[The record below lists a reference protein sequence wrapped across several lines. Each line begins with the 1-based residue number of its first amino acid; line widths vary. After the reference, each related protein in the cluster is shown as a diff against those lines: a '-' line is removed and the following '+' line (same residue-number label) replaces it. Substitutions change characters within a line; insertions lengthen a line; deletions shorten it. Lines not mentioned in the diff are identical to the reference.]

1 VIVQKISGI
10 QMKIADTSGQD
21 TAVLKPSNNKTKW
34 IALGLILLALFAYFT
49 LAPAISNWSNS
60 DVSISA
66 QRVRL
71 ATVTQGDF
79 VRDLSVQG
87 RVVAAV
93 SPKLYSPA
101 QGTISFEVD
110 AGDTVVKGQVL
121 ATIESPELTNQLK
134 QEQSAL
140 QRLQM
145 ELDRQKI
152 QSSKQALVNQKAV
165 DLAKVSLTAAD
176 REKRRADKAYK
187 SQSISQIDYEKAQ
200 DDLENA
206 RLVFKHSVKDA
217 ELNLESLAFEVKT
230 KRLFVE
236 RQKLLVAEISRQ
248 VAELTLLSPVN
259 GLVGNL
265 SVEQKNQVAKNQSI
279 LSVVDLSEFEIEV
292 DIPESYAD
300 DLAIGMAAE
309 INLNGET
316 HSANLVTISP
326 EIENN
331 QVTGRVRFAALSKE
345 EMEGSVSQPQGL
357 RQNQRLTT
365 RILMENKQDVL
376 LVQRGQFLETGNGRV
391 AYIVKNDMAERTS
404 ISTGARSLSSVE
416 VLNGLAVGDTII
428 VSGTDQFNGAQSVL
442 ITQ

>member
-1 VIVQKISGI
+1 
-10 QMKIADTSGQD
+10 MKITDTSGQD
-21 TAVLKPSNNKTKW
+21 IPILKTANTRTKWLILGLVLITALIYAVL
-34 IALGLILLALFAYFT
+34 
-49 LAPAISNWSNS
+49 APTVSNWSNS
-60 DVSISA
+60 DFSISA

-110 AGDTVVKGQVL
+110 AGDTVTKGQVL
-121 ATIESPELTNQLK
+121 ATIDSPELTNQLK

-176 REKRRADKAYK
+176 REKRRADKAFE
-187 SQSISQIDYEKAQ
+187 SQSISQIDFEKAQ

-236 RQKLLVAEISRQ
+236 RQKLLVAELTRQ
-248 VAELTLLSPVN
+248 VDDLILVSPVS

-300 DLAIGMAAE
+300 DLTIGMAAE
-309 INLNGET
+309 ITLNGET
-316 HSANLVTISP
+316 HSAKLVTISP

-331 QVTGRVRFAALSKE
+331 QVTGRVRFATLSQ
-345 EMEGSVSQPQGL
+345 GAISQPQGL

-376 LVQRGQFLETGNGRV
+376 MVQRGQFLETGNGRV

-404 ISTGARSLSSVE
+404 IATGARSLSNVE
-416 VLNGLAVGDTII
+416 VLQGLAAGDTII

>member
-1 VIVQKISGI
+1 
-10 QMKIADTSGQD
+10 MKIADTSGQD
-21 TAVLKPSNNKTKW
+21 TAVLKISNSKTKW
-34 IALGLILLALFAYFT
+34 IALGCILIAWLAYFT
-49 LAPAISNWSNS
+49 IAPAISKWSNS
-60 DVSISA
+60 DASVSA
-66 QRVRL
+66 QRIRL
-71 ATVTQGDF
+71 ASVTRGDF

-87 RVVAAV
+87 RVVAAI

-101 QGTISFEVD
+101 QGTISFYID
-110 AGDTVVKGQVL
+110 AGDTVIKGQIL
-121 ATIESPELTNQLK
+121 ATIDSPELSNQLK

-176 REKRRADKAYK
+176 REKRRADKAFE
-187 SQSISQIDYEKAQ
+187 SQSISQIDFEKAQ
-200 DDLENA
+200 DDLQNA
-206 RLVFKHSVKDA
+206 RLVSKHSVKDA
-217 ELNLESLAFEVKT
+217 ELNLESLEFEVKT

-236 RQKLLVAEISRQ
+236 RQELLVSELSRQ
-248 VAELTLLSPVN
+248 VDELILLSPVN

-309 INLNGET
+309 IKLNGET
-316 HSANLVTISP
+316 HLAKLITISP

-331 QVTGRVRFAALSKE
+331 QVTGRVRFN
-345 EMEGSVSQPQGL
+345 SVSDIGINQPQGL

-365 RILMENKQDVL
+365 RILMENKHDVL
-376 LVQRGQFLETGNGRV
+376 MVQRGQFLETGNGRI
-391 AYIVKNDMAERTS
+391 AYIVKNDIAERTP

-416 VLNGLAVGDTII
+416 VLNGLSVGDTII
-428 VSGTDQFNGAQSVL
+428 VSGTDQFKGAQSVL
-442 ITQ
+442 ITCILYTAPSPPDS

>member
-1 VIVQKISGI
+1 
-10 QMKIADTSGQD
+10 MKIADTSGQD
-21 TAVLKPSNNKTKW
+21 TAVLKTSNNKTKW
-34 IALGLILLALFAYFT
+34 IALGCILMAVLAYAAV
-49 LAPAISNWSNS
+49 APTISNWSNS

-71 ATVTQGDF
+71 ATVSQGDF
-79 VRDLSVQG
+79 IRDLSVQG

-101 QGTISFEVD
+101 QGTISFYVD
-110 AGDTVVKGQVL
+110 AGDTVLKGQII
-121 ATIESPELTNQLK
+121 ATIDSPELNNQLK

-152 QSSKQALVNQKAV
+152 QSNKQALVNQKAV
-165 DLAKVSLTAAD
+165 DLAKVSLTAAN
-176 REKRRADKAYK
+176 REKRRADKAIE
-187 SQSISQIDYEKAQ
+187 SQSISQIDFEKSQ

-206 RLVFKHSVKDA
+206 RLVFKHAVKDA
-217 ELNLESLAFEVKT
+217 ELNLESLEFEVKT
-230 KRLFVE
+230 KHLFVE
-236 RQKLLVAEISRQ
+236 RQTLLVTDLSRQ
-248 VAELTLLSPVN
+248 VDELTLLSPVN

-300 DLAIGMAAE
+300 DLAIGMTAQ

-316 HSANLVTISP
+316 HLATLVTISP

-331 QVTGRVRFAALSKE
+331 QVTGRVRFTSFSD
-345 EMEGSVSQPQGL
+345 GGISQPQGL

-365 RILMENKQDVL
+365 RILMENKHDVL
-376 LVQRGQFLETGNGRV
+376 IVQRGQFLETGNGRV

-404 ISTGARSLSSVE
+404 IATGARSLSSVE
-416 VLNGLAVGDTII
+416 VLNGLSVGDTII
-428 VSGTDQFNGAQSVL
+428 VSGTDQFNGAQRVL

>member
-1 VIVQKISGI
+1 
-10 QMKIADTSGQD
+10 MKIADTSGQD
-21 TAVLKPSNNKTKW
+21 IVVLKTSNNKTKW
-34 IALGLILLALFAYFT
+34 LTLGLMLIVVLAYAT

-60 DVSISA
+60 DVSIWA

-79 VRDLSVQG
+79 IRDLSVQG

-93 SPKLYSPA
+93 SPMLDSPA
-101 QGTISFEVD
+101 QGTISFEVE
-110 AGDTVVKGQVL
+110 AGDTVIKGQVL
-121 ATIESPELTNQLK
+121 AIIDSPELSNQFK
-134 QEQSAL
+134 QELSSS
-140 QRLQM
+140 QRLQL

-152 QSSKQALVNQKAV
+152 QSNKQALVNQKTV

-176 REKRRADKAYK
+176 REKRRSGKAFE

-217 ELNLESLAFEVKT
+217 ELNLESLGFEVKT
-230 KRLFVE
+230 KRLLVE
-236 RQKLLVAEISRQ
+236 RQNLLVTELRRQ
-248 VAELTLLSPVN
+248 VSELTLLSPVD

-309 INLNGET
+309 INLNGEM
-316 HSANLVTISP
+316 HLAKLVTISP
-326 EIENN
+326 EIKNN
-331 QVTGRVRFAALSKE
+331 QVTGRVRFASLSQGGVK
-345 EMEGSVSQPQGL
+345 QPGGL

-365 RILMENKQDVL
+365 RILMENKQNVL
-376 LVQRGQFLETGNGRV
+376 LVQRGQFLETANGRV
-391 AYIVKNDMAERTS
+391 AYIVKNNMAERTL
-404 ISTGARSLSSVE
+404 IATGARSLSSVE
-416 VLNGLAVGDTII
+416 VLNGLFVGDTII
-428 VSGTDQFNGAQSVL
+428 ISGTDQFNGAQSVL

>member
-1 VIVQKISGI
+1 
-10 QMKIADTSGQD
+10 MKIADTSGQD
-21 TAVLKPSNNKTKW
+21 TAVLKTSNNKTKW
-34 IALGLILLALFAYFT
+34 LVLSLILISILAYATF
-49 LAPAISNWSNS
+49 APAISNWSNS
-60 DVSISA
+60 DVSVSA

-110 AGDTVVKGQVL
+110 AGDTVTKGQVL
-121 ATIESPELTNQLK
+121 AIIDSPELTNQLK
-134 QEQSAL
+134 QEQSAI

-165 DLAKVSLTAAD
+165 DLAKVALTAAD
-176 REKRRADKAYK
+176 REKRRADKAFA
-187 SQSISQIDYEKAQ
+187 SQSISQIDFEKAQ

-206 RLVFKHSVKDA
+206 RLVYKHSVKDA
-217 ELNLESLAFEVKT
+217 ELNLESLEFEVKT
-230 KRLFVE
+230 KHLLVE
-236 RQKLLVAEISRQ
+236 RQKLLVTELSRQ
-248 VAELTLLSPVN
+248 VEELTLLSPVD

-265 SVEQKNQVAKNQSI
+265 SVEQKNQVAKNQAI

-316 HSANLVTISP
+316 HSAKLVTISP

-331 QVTGRVRFAALSKE
+331 QVTGRVRFTAHSQDQI
-345 EMEGSVSQPQGL
+345 SQPQGL

-365 RILMENKQDVL
+365 RILMEHKQDVL
-376 LVQRGQFLETGNGRV
+376 IVQRGQFLETGNGKV
-391 AYIVKNDMAERTS
+391 AYLVKNDMAERTS
-404 ISTGARSLSSVE
+404 IATGARSLSSVE
-416 VLNGLAVGDTII
+416 VLNGLSVGDTII

>member
-1 VIVQKISGI
+1 
-10 QMKIADTSGQD
+10 MKIADTSGQD
-21 TAVLKPSNNKTKW
+21 TAVLKISNSKTKW
-34 IALGLILLALFAYFT
+34 IALGCILIAWLAYFT
-49 LAPAISNWSNS
+49 IAPAISKWSNS
-60 DVSISA
+60 DASVSA
-66 QRVRL
+66 QRIRL
-71 ATVTQGDF
+71 ASVTRGDF

-87 RVVAAV
+87 RVVAAI

-101 QGTISFEVD
+101 QGTISFYID
-110 AGDTVVKGQVL
+110 AGDTVIKGQIL
-121 ATIESPELTNQLK
+121 ATIDSPELSNQLK

-176 REKRRADKAYK
+176 REKRRADKAFE
-187 SQSISQIDYEKAQ
+187 SQSISQIDFEKAQ

-206 RLVFKHSVKDA
+206 RLVSKHSVKDA
-217 ELNLESLAFEVKT
+217 ELNLESLEFEVKT

-236 RQKLLVAEISRQ
+236 RQELLVTELSRQ
-248 VAELTLLSPVN
+248 VDELTLLSPVN

-279 LSVVDLSEFEIEV
+279 LSVVDLSEFEVEV

-309 INLNGET
+309 IKLNGET
-316 HSANLVTISP
+316 HLAKLITISP

-331 QVTGRVRFAALSKE
+331 QVTGRVRFN
-345 EMEGSVSQPQGL
+345 SVSDIGINQPQGL

-365 RILMENKQDVL
+365 RILMENKHDVL
-376 LVQRGQFLETGNGRV
+376 MVQRGQFLETGNGRI
-391 AYIVKNDMAERTS
+391 AYIVKNDIAERTP

-416 VLNGLAVGDTII
+416 VLNGLSVGDTII
-428 VSGTDQFNGAQSVL
+428 VSGTDQFKGAQSVL

>member
-1 VIVQKISGI
+1 VIVQKLSGI

-21 TAVLKPSNNKTKW
+21 IAVLKTSNNKIKW
-34 IALGLILLALFAYFT
+34 LVLGFMGIALLAYATFAST
-49 LAPAISNWSNS
+49 ISNWSNS
-60 DVSISA
+60 DASISA

-71 ATVTQGDF
+71 ATVIQGNF

-110 AGDTVVKGQVL
+110 AGDTVLKGQVL
-121 ATIESPELTNQLK
+121 ATIDSPELTNQLK
-134 QEQSAL
+134 QEQSAY
-140 QRLQM
+140 QRLQL

-152 QSSKQALVNQKAV
+152 QSSKQALINQKAV
-165 DLAKVSLTAAD
+165 DLAKVALIAAD
-176 REKRRADKAYK
+176 REKRRADKAYA

-206 RLVFKHSVKDA
+206 RLVSKHSVKDA
-217 ELNLESLAFEVKT
+217 ELNLESLVFEVKA
-230 KRLFVE
+230 KRLLVE
-236 RQKLLVAEISRQ
+236 RQKLLVNELSRQ
-248 VAELTLLSPVN
+248 VDELILLSPVN

-292 DIPESYAD
+292 HIPESYAD
-300 DLAIGMAAE
+300 DLAIGMAAQ

-316 HSANLVTISP
+316 HLAKLVTISP

-331 QVTGRVRFAALSKE
+331 QVTGRVRFASPSQ
-345 EMEGSVSQPQGL
+345 GGIIQPQGL

-376 LVQRGQFLETGNGRV
+376 LVQRGQFLETGNGKV
-391 AYIVKNDMAERTS
+391 AYIVKNDMAERTP
-404 ISTGARSLSSVE
+404 INTGARSLSSVE
-416 VLNGLAVGDTII
+416 VLNGLSEGDTII

>member
-1 VIVQKISGI
+1 
-10 QMKIADTSGQD
+10 MKIADTSGQD
-21 TAVLKPSNNKTKW
+21 TAVLKTSNNKAKW
-34 IALGLILLALFAYFT
+34 LALGFISIAVLVYVT
-49 LAPAISNWSNS
+49 LAPTISNWSNS

-71 ATVTQGDF
+71 AKVTQGDF

-101 QGTISFEVD
+101 QGTISLKVD
-110 AGDTVVKGQVL
+110 AGDTVLKGQVL
-121 ATIESPELTNQLK
+121 ATIDSPELSNQLK

-152 QSSKQALVNQKAV
+152 QSSKQALVNQKTV
-165 DLAKVSLTAAD
+165 DLAKVALTAAD
-176 REKRRADKAYK
+176 REKRRADKAYA
-187 SQSISQIDYEKAQ
+187 SQSVSQIDYEKAQ

-217 ELNLESLAFEVKT
+217 ELNLESLEFEVKT

-236 RQKLLVAEISRQ
+236 RQNLLVAELSRQ
-248 VAELTLLSPVN
+248 VEELTLLSPVN

-316 HSANLVTISP
+316 HSAKLVTISP

-331 QVTGRVRFAALSKE
+331 QVTGRVRFISLSDAD
-345 EMEGSVSQPQGL
+345 MIQPQGL

-365 RILMENKQDVL
+365 RILMEHKQDVL
-376 LVQRGQFLETGNGRV
+376 MVQRGQFLETSNGRV
-391 AYIVKNDMAERTS
+391 AYIVKNDMAERTP
-404 ISTGARSLSSVE
+404 INTGARSLSSVE
-416 VLNGLAVGDTII
+416 VLNGLSLGDTII

>member
-1 VIVQKISGI
+1 
-10 QMKIADTSGQD
+10 MKIEDTSGQD
-21 TAVLKPSNNKTKW
+21 IAVVKKSNNKVWW
-34 IALGLILLALFAYFT
+34 ILAVLVLLSFLTYFT
-49 LAPAISNWSNS
+49 LAPSISNWSNS
-60 DVSISA
+60 DVSVSA
-66 QRVRL
+66 QRLRL

-110 AGDTVVKGQVL
+110 AGDSVVINQVL
-121 ATIESPELTNQLK
+121 AVIDSPELTNQLK
-134 QEQSAL
+134 QEESAL
-140 QRLQM
+140 QRLQL

-152 QSSKQALVNQKAV
+152 QSKKQALINQKAV
-165 DLAKVSLTAAD
+165 DLSKVSLTAAD
-176 REKRRADKAYK
+176 REKRRADKAFE
-187 SQSISQIDYEKAQ
+187 SQSISQIDFEKAQ

-206 RLVFKHSVKDA
+206 KLVYKHSVKDA
-217 ELNLESLAFEVKT
+217 ELNIESLEFEVKT
-230 KRLFVE
+230 KKLFVE
-236 RQKLLVAEISRQ
+236 RQILLVEELSRKEE
-248 VAELTLLSPVN
+248 ELTLRSPVS

-265 SVEQKNQVAKNQSI
+265 AVEQKNQVAKNQAI
-279 LSVVDLSEFEIEV
+279 LSVVDLSEFVIEV

-300 DLAIGMAAE
+300 DLAIGMTAE

-316 HSANLVTISP
+316 YLAKLVTISP

-331 QVTGRVRFAALSKE
+331 QVTGRVRFASLT
-345 EMEGSVSQPQGL
+345 EGGVNQPQGL

-376 LVQRGQFLETGNGRV
+376 IVQRGQFLETGNGRV

-404 ISTGARSLSSVE
+404 IDTGARSLSSVE
-416 VLNGLAVGDTII
+416 VLNGLSEGDTII
-428 VSGTDQFNGAQSVL
+428 VSGTDMFNGAQSVL

>member
-1 VIVQKISGI
+1 
-10 QMKIADTSGQD
+10 MKIEDTSGQD
-21 TAVLKPSNNKTKW
+21 IAVVKKSNNKVWW
-34 IALGLILLALFAYFT
+34 ILAVLVLLSFLTYFT
-49 LAPAISNWSNS
+49 LAPSISNWSNS
-60 DVSISA
+60 DVSVSA
-66 QRVRL
+66 QRLRL

-110 AGDTVVKGQVL
+110 AGDSVVINQVL
-121 ATIESPELTNQLK
+121 AVIDSPELTNQLK
-134 QEQSAL
+134 QEESAL
-140 QRLQM
+140 QRLQL

-152 QSSKQALVNQKAV
+152 QSKKQALINQKAV
-165 DLAKVSLTAAD
+165 DLSKVSLTAAD
-176 REKRRADKAYK
+176 REKRRADKAFE
-187 SQSISQIDYEKAQ
+187 SQSISQIDFEKAQ

-206 RLVFKHSVKDA
+206 KLVYKHSVKDA
-217 ELNLESLAFEVKT
+217 ELNIESLEFEVKT
-230 KRLFVE
+230 KKLFVE
-236 RQKLLVAEISRQ
+236 RQILLVEELSRKEE
-248 VAELTLLSPVN
+248 ELTLRSPVS

-265 SVEQKNQVAKNQSI
+265 AVEQKNQVAKNQAI
-279 LSVVDLSEFEIEV
+279 LSVVDLSEFVIEV

-300 DLAIGMAAE
+300 DLAIGMTAE

-316 HSANLVTISP
+316 YLAKLVTISP

-331 QVTGRVRFAALSKE
+331 QVTGRVRFASLT
-345 EMEGSVSQPQGL
+345 EGGVNQPQGL

-376 LVQRGQFLETGNGRV
+376 IVQRGQFLETGNGRV

-404 ISTGARSLSSVE
+404 IATGARSLSSVE
-416 VLNGLAVGDTII
+416 VLNGLSEGDTII
-428 VSGTDQFNGAQSVL
+428 VSGTDMFNGAQSVL

>member
-1 VIVQKISGI
+1 
-10 QMKIADTSGQD
+10 
-21 TAVLKPSNNKTKW
+21 
-34 IALGLILLALFAYFT
+34 
-49 LAPAISNWSNS
+49 
-60 DVSISA
+60 
-66 QRVRL
+66 
-71 ATVTQGDF
+71 
-79 VRDLSVQG
+79 
-87 RVVAAV
+87 
-93 SPKLYSPA
+93 
-101 QGTISFEVD
+101 
-110 AGDTVVKGQVL
+110 L
-121 ATIESPELTNQLK
+121 ATIDSPELSNQLK

-176 REKRRADKAYK
+176 REKRRADKAFE
-187 SQSISQIDYEKAQ
+187 SQSISQIDFEKAQ
-200 DDLENA
+200 DDLQNA
-206 RLVFKHSVKDA
+206 RLVSKHSVKDA
-217 ELNLESLAFEVKT
+217 ELNLESLEFEVKT

-236 RQKLLVAEISRQ
+236 RQELLVSELSRQ
-248 VAELTLLSPVN
+248 VDELILLSPVN

-309 INLNGET
+309 IKLNGET
-316 HSANLVTISP
+316 HLAKLITISP

-331 QVTGRVRFAALSKE
+331 QVTGRVRFN
-345 EMEGSVSQPQGL
+345 SVSDIGINQPQGL

-365 RILMENKQDVL
+365 RILMENKHDVL
-376 LVQRGQFLETGNGRV
+376 MVQRGQFLETGNGRI
-391 AYIVKNDMAERTS
+391 AYIVKNDIAERTP

-416 VLNGLAVGDTII
+416 VLNGLSVGDTII
-428 VSGTDQFNGAQSVL
+428 VSGTDQFKGAQSVL

>member
-1 VIVQKISGI
+1 
-10 QMKIADTSGQD
+10 MKIADTSGQD
-21 TAVLKPSNNKTKW
+21 IAILKKVNNKTKW
-34 IALGLILLALFAYFT
+34 GVLSLILIAVLAYVT
-49 LAPAISNWSNS
+49 LIPTISNWFQS

-71 ATVTQGDF
+71 ATVTHGDF
-79 VRDLSVQG
+79 IRDLSVQG
-87 RVVAAV
+87 RVVAAI

-101 QGTISFEVD
+101 QGTISLKVD
-110 AGDTVVKGQVL
+110 AGDTVLKGQVL
-121 ATIESPELTNQLK
+121 ATIDSPELSNQLK
-134 QEQSAL
+134 HEQSNL
-140 QRLQM
+140 QRLQID
-145 ELDRQKI
+145 LDRQKI
-152 QSSKQALVNQKAV
+152 QSNTQALVNQKAV

-176 REKRRADKAYK
+176 REKRRADKAFD

-206 RLVFKHSVKDA
+206 RLVFKHSVRDA
-217 ELNLESLAFEVKT
+217 ELNLDSLAFEVKT
-230 KRLFVE
+230 KHLFVE
-236 RQKLLVAEISRQ
+236 RQILLVNELSRQ
-248 VAELTLLSPVN
+248 VDELTLLSPVN

-265 SVEQKNQVAKNQSI
+265 SAEHKNQVVKNQSI

-300 DLAIGMAAE
+300 DLAIGMTAE

-316 HSANLVTISP
+316 HLAKLVTISP

-331 QVTGRVRFAALSKE
+331 QVTGRVRFTSLSD
-345 EMEGSVSQPQGL
+345 GGIRQPQGL

-365 RILMENKQDVL
+365 RILMENKQNVL
-376 LVQRGQFLETGNGRV
+376 MVQRGQFLETSNGRV
-391 AYIVKNDMAERTS
+391 AYIVRNDVAQRTP
-404 ISTGARSLSSVE
+404 IATGARSLSSVE
-416 VLNGLAVGDTII
+416 VLNGLSVGDTII

>member
-1 VIVQKISGI
+1 
-10 QMKIADTSGQD
+10 MNIAGTSSQD
-21 TAVLKPSNNKTKW
+21 TAVLKKSNNKTKW
-34 IALGLILLALFAYFT
+34 LVLGFILVAVLAYAI
-49 LAPAISNWSNS
+49 LAPSISNWSNS

-71 ATVTQGDF
+71 ATVTHGDF
-79 VRDLSVQG
+79 IRDLSVQG

-101 QGTISFEVD
+101 QGTISFKVD
-110 AGDTVVKGQVL
+110 AGDSVLKGQVL
-121 ATIESPELTNQLK
+121 ATIDSPELSNQLK

-152 QSSKQALVNQKAV
+152 QSSKHALVNQKAV

-176 REKRRADKAYK
+176 REKRRADKAFA

-217 ELNLESLAFEVKT
+217 ELNLESLEFEVKT

-236 RQKLLVAEISRQ
+236 RQTLLVTELSRQ
-248 VAELTLLSPVN
+248 VEELTLMSPVD

-316 HSANLVTISP
+316 YLAKLVTISP

-331 QVTGRVRFAALSKE
+331 QVTGRVRFISLLQGG
-345 EMEGSVSQPQGL
+345 MSQPQGL

-376 LVQRGQFLETGNGRV
+376 MVQRGQFLETSNGRV
-391 AYIVKNDMAERTS
+391 AYIVKNHMAERTS
-404 ISTGARSLSSVE
+404 IATGARSLSSVE
-416 VLNGLAVGDTII
+416 VLNGLSVGDTII
-428 VSGTDQFNGAQSVL
+428 VSGTDQFDGAQSVL

>member
-1 VIVQKISGI
+1 
-10 QMKIADTSGQD
+10 MKIADTSGQD
-21 TAVLKPSNNKTKW
+21 TAVLKTSNSKSKW
-34 IALGLILLALFAYFT
+34 IALGCVLIAWLAYIAV
-49 LAPAISNWSNS
+49 APAISNWSNS
-60 DVSISA
+60 DASVSA

-71 ATVTQGDF
+71 ATVTRGDF
-79 VRDLSVQG
+79 IRDLSVQG
-87 RVVAAV
+87 RVVAAI

-101 QGTISFEVD
+101 QGTISFYID
-110 AGDTVVKGQVL
+110 AGDTVLKNQVL
-121 ATIESPELTNQLK
+121 ATIDSPELSNQLK

-176 REKRRADKAYK
+176 REKRRADKAFE
-187 SQSISQIDYEKAQ
+187 SQSISQIDFEKAQ

-217 ELNLESLAFEVKT
+217 ELNLESLEFEVKT
-230 KRLFVE
+230 KRLFFE
-236 RQKLLVAEISRQ
+236 RQALLVAELSRQ
-248 VAELTLLSPVN
+248 VDELTLLSPVN

-279 LSVVDLSEFEIEV
+279 LSVVDLSEFEVEV

-300 DLAIGMAAE
+300 DLAIGMTAE
-309 INLNGET
+309 INFNGET
-316 HSANLVTISP
+316 HLAKLITISP

-331 QVTGRVRFAALSKE
+331 QVAGTVRFISDN
-345 EMEGSVSQPQGL
+345 GINQPQGL

-365 RILMENKQDVL
+365 RILMENKHDVL
-376 LVQRGQFLETGNGRV
+376 MVQRGQFLETGNGRV

-404 ISTGARSLSSVE
+404 IATGARSLSSVE
-416 VLNGLAVGDTII
+416 VLNGLSVGDTII
-428 VSGTDQFNGAQSVL
+428 VSGTDQFNGAQRVL

>member
-1 VIVQKISGI
+1 
-10 QMKIADTSGQD
+10 MKIADTSGQD
-21 TAVLKPSNNKTKW
+21 TAVLKISNSKTKW
-34 IALGLILLALFAYFT
+34 MILGCILIAWLAYIII
-49 LAPAISNWSNS
+49 APAISKWSNS
-60 DVSISA
+60 DASVSA
-66 QRVRL
+66 QRIRL
-71 ATVTQGDF
+71 ASVTRGDF

-87 RVVAAV
+87 RVVAAI

-101 QGTISFEVD
+101 QGTISFYID
-110 AGDTVVKGQVL
+110 AGDTVIKGQIL
-121 ATIESPELTNQLK
+121 ATIDSPELSNQLK

-176 REKRRADKAYK
+176 REKRRADKAFE
-187 SQSISQIDYEKAQ
+187 SQSISQIDFEKAQ

-206 RLVFKHSVKDA
+206 RLVSKHSVKDA
-217 ELNLESLAFEVKT
+217 ELNLESLEFEVKT

-236 RQKLLVAEISRQ
+236 RQELLVTELSRQ
-248 VAELTLLSPVN
+248 VDELTLLSPVN

-279 LSVVDLSEFEIEV
+279 LSVVDLSEFEVEV

-300 DLAIGMAAE
+300 DLAIGMTAE
-309 INLNGET
+309 IRLNGET
-316 HSANLVTISP
+316 HIAKLITISP

-331 QVTGRVRFAALSKE
+331 QVTGRVRFN
-345 EMEGSVSQPQGL
+345 SVSDIGINQPQGL

-365 RILMENKQDVL
+365 RILMENKHDVL
-376 LVQRGQFLETGNGRV
+376 MVQRGQFLETGNGRI
-391 AYIVKNDMAERTS
+391 AYIVKNDMAERTP

-416 VLNGLAVGDTII
+416 VLNGLSVGDTII
-428 VSGTDQFNGAQSVL
+428 VSGTDQFKGAQSVL